1 MIYNPPNNTH
11 PIEKLLSKPWE
22 GSIPAYREKKASV
35 EKLSRDMHEV
45 NPDYL
50 LFHPIINSYQLVGFL
65 MAYCFS
71 WLFGQGFFFFTVV
84 IFSYI
89 FIKDFEYAALFL
101 IAMLILFLI
110 VFGFGSYL
118 ILRQIKNKKS
128 YYNKIVLLKQTQQIA
143 YYEHN
148 RKQDPIFHLIN
159 YKDIVASVR
168 HNKGVEFEALNL
180 HVIDPKTNQSIQNI
194 NLEDMQLSPYDQ
206 WTFIRTYMERP
217 ADELPLDPRYAHAC
231 PTDISTSLL
240 ACADIAQEKKDKG
253 LTGLQHEVTFMGWLR
268 ACTVSYLD
276 LAEGN
281 IYQSSANPALHPE
294 VQRRLMW
301 DGEHNPYNILPV
313 TEERKAAFNNQ
324 NRKMKIKWYS
334 GIAINVIWFVGSI
347 LYVMLVIA

>member
-11 PIEKLLSKPWE
+11 PIEKLLSRPWE
-22 GSIPAYREKKASV
+22 GSIPTYREKLASI
-35 EKLSRDMHEV
+35 EKLSRDVHEV

-50 LFHPIINSYQLVGFL
+50 LFHPIINSHQLVGFL
-65 MAYCFS
+65 MTYCFS
-71 WLFGQGFFFFTVV
+71 WLFGQSLFLMTAMVMV
-84 IFSYI
+84 I
-89 FIKDFEYAALFL
+89 IKDGSIFYYFL
-101 IAMLILFLI
+101 AFFIIILNFLM
-110 VFGFGSYL
+110 FGLLPYVAYKQF
-118 ILRQIKNKKS
+118 KNKES
-128 YYNKIVLLKQTQQIA
+128 YYNKILLLKQTQQIA

-148 RKQDPIFHLIN
+148 RKQEPIFHLIN
-159 YKDIVASVR
+159 YKDLVASVR
-168 HNKGVEFEALNL
+168 RNKGVVFEALNL
-180 HVIDPKTNQSIQNI
+180 HVIDPKTEEVAQSI

-231 PTDISTSLL
+231 PTDLSTSLL

-253 LTGLQHEVTFMGWLR
+253 LTGLRHEVTFMGWLR
-268 ACTVSYLD
+268 ARTVSYLD

-301 DGEHNPYNILPV
+301 DGENNPYNILPITV
-313 TEERKAAFNNQ
+313 ERQAAFANENQ
-324 NRKMKIKWYS
+324 AVKRKWYS
-334 GIAINVIWFVGSI
+334 GIVINATWFIGSI

>member
-1 MIYNPPNNTH
+1 N
-11 PIEKLLSKPWE
+11 
-22 GSIPAYREKKASV
+22 
-35 EKLSRDMHEV
+35 
-45 NPDYL
+45 YL
-50 LFHPIINSYQLVGFL
+50 LFHPIINSHQLVGFL
-65 MAYCFS
+65 MAYAFS
-71 WLFGQGFFFFTVV
+71 WLFGQGLFFFLVV
-84 IFSYI
+84 VSSYI
-89 FIKDFEYAALFL
+89 FVKDFEYAALFL
-101 IAMLILFLI
+101 IIMLTLFLI

-118 ILRQIKNKKS
+118 VLKQLKNKKS
-128 YYNKIVLLKQTQQIA
+128 YYNKILLLKQTQQLA

-148 RKQDPIFHLIN
+148 RKQEPIFHLIN

-168 HNKGVEFEALNL
+168 RNKGVVFEALNL
-180 HVIDPKTNQSIQNI
+180 HVIDPKTNQTIQSI

-253 LTGLQHEVTFMGWLR
+253 LTGLRHEVTVMGWLR

-301 DGEHNPYNILPV
+301 DGKNNPYNVLPV
-313 TEERKAAFNNQ
+313 TAERQAAFDNENT
-324 NRKMKIKWYS
+324 KVKLKWYS
-334 GIAINVIWFVGSI
+334 GIAVNATWFIGSI

>member
-11 PIEKLLSKPWE
+11 PIGKLLSKPYE
-22 GSIPAYREKKASV
+22 ETIPAYREKIPSI
-35 EKLSRDMHEV
+35 EKLSRDVHEV

-65 MAYCFS
+65 MTYTFS
-71 WLFGQGFFFFTVV
+71 WVFGQGLFFFLAV
-84 IFSYI
+84 IFSYV
-89 FIKDFEYAALFL
+89 FVKEFEYAAIFLIIMLVLFL
-101 IAMLILFLI
+101 V
-110 VFGFGSYL
+110 VFGFGLYL
-118 ILRQIKNKKS
+118 VLSQLKNKKS
-128 YYNKIVLLKQTQQIA
+128 YYNKVVLLKQTQQIA

-148 RKQDPIFHLIN
+148 RKREPIFYLIN

-180 HVIDPKTNQSIQNI
+180 HVIDPKTTQSVQNI
-194 NLEDMQLSPYDQ
+194 NLEDMQLNPYDQ

-240 ACADIAQEKKDKG
+240 ACADIAQEKKNKG
-253 LTGLQHEVTFMGWLR
+253 LTGLRHEVTIMGWLR
-268 ACTVSYLD
+268 ACTISYLD

-301 DGEHNPYNILPV
+301 DGQNNPYNILPV
-313 TEERKAAFNNQ
+313 TAERQAAFANQ
-324 NRKMKIKWYS
+324 NQAVKRKWYS
-334 GIAINVIWFVGSI
+334 GIAINATWFIGSI

>member
-22 GSIPAYREKKASV
+22 ESIPAYREKKASV

-65 MAYCFS
+65 MTYCFS
-71 WLFGQGFFFFTVV
+71 WLFGQSLFLMAAMV
-84 IFSYI
+84 IAV
-89 FIKDFEYAALFL
+89 IKDGAIFYYFL
-101 IAMLILFLI
+101 AFFIVILNFLMFGLLPYIA
-110 VFGFGSYL
+110 Y
-118 ILRQIKNKKS
+118 RQFKNKKS

-148 RKQDPIFHLIN
+148 RKQEPIFHLIN

-168 HNKGVEFEALNL
+168 RNKGVVFEALNL
-180 HVIDPKTNQSIQNI
+180 HVIDPKTSQTIRSI

-231 PTDISTSLL
+231 PTDLSTSLL
-240 ACADIAQEKKDKG
+240 ACADIAQEKKNKD
-253 LTGLQHEVTFMGWLR
+253 LTGLRHEVTFMGWLR

-301 DGEHNPYNILPV
+301 EGENNPYNILPV
-313 TEERKAAFNNQ
+313 TAERQAAFANENQ
-324 NRKMKIKWYS
+324 AVKRKWYS
-334 GIAINVIWFVGSI
+334 GMAINATWFIGSI

>member
-11 PIEKLLSKPWE
+11 PIGKLLSKPYE
-22 GSIPAYREKKASV
+22 ETIPSYREKVPSI
-35 EKLSRDMHEV
+35 EKLSRDVHEV

-65 MAYCFS
+65 MAYAFS
-71 WLFGQGFFFFTVV
+71 WLFGQGLFIFLVV
-84 IFSYI
+84 SFSYLI
-89 FIKDFEYAALFL
+89 IEEFESLSLFP
-101 IAMLILFLI
+101 IGMLILFLI
-110 VFGFGSYL
+110 VFGYASYL
-118 ILRQIKNKKS
+118 VLKQLKNKKS
-128 YYNKIVLLKQTQQIA
+128 YSNKLILLKQTQQIA

-148 RKQDPIFHLIN
+148 RKQAPIFHLID
-159 YKDIVASVR
+159 YRDITASVR
-168 HNKGVEFEALNL
+168 RNEGLVYEVLNL
-180 HVIDPKTNQSIQNI
+180 HVIDESTGETSLSINF
-194 NLEDMQLSPYDQ
+194 EDMQLNPYDQ

-240 ACADIAQEKKDKG
+240 ACTDIAQEKKNKG
-253 LTGLQHEVTFMGWLR
+253 LTGLRHEVTIIGWLR

-301 DGEHNPYNILPV
+301 DGQNNPYNILPV
-313 TEERKAAFNNQ
+313 TPERQAAFNNENQ
-324 NRKMKIKWYS
+324 TVKLKWYS
-334 GIAINVIWFVGSI
+334 GIAINATWFIGSI

>member
-11 PIEKLLSKPWE
+11 PIEKLLSRPWE
-22 GSIPAYREKKASV
+22 GSIPAYQEKIASI
-35 EKLSRDMHEV
+35 ERLSHNVHEV

-50 LFHPIINSYQLVGFL
+50 LFHPIINSHQLVGFL
-65 MAYCFS
+65 MTYCFS
-71 WLFGQGFFFFTVV
+71 WLFGQSFLVMTAMIMAV
-84 IFSYI
+84 
-89 FIKDFEYAALFL
+89 IKDGSFFYYLLAFL
-101 IAMLILFLI
+101 VIILDFLM
-110 VFGFGSYL
+110 FGLLSYL
-118 ILRQIKNKKS
+118 AYKQFKNKKS
-128 YYNKIVLLKQTQQIA
+128 YYNKILLLKNTQQIA

-148 RKQDPIFHLIN
+148 RKQAPIFHLIN

-168 HNKGVEFEALNL
+168 RNKGVVFEALNL
-180 HVIDPKTNQSIQNI
+180 HVIDPKTKETIQSI

-206 WTFIRTYMERP
+206 WSFIRTYMERP

-231 PTDISTSLL
+231 PTAVSTSLL
-240 ACADIAQEKKDKG
+240 ACADIAQEKKNKD
-253 LTGLQHEVTFMGWLR
+253 LTGLRHEVTVMGWLR

-301 DGEHNPYNILPV
+301 DGINNPYNILPV
-313 TEERKAAFNNQ
+313 TAERQAAFDNQ
-324 NRKMKIKWYS
+324 NQVVKRKWYS
-334 GIAINVIWFVGSI
+334 GIAINATWFIGSI

>member
-11 PIEKLLSKPWE
+11 PIGKLLSKPYE
-22 GSIPAYREKKASV
+22 ETIPAYREKIPSI
-35 EKLSRDMHEV
+35 EKLSRDVHEV

-50 LFHPIINSYQLVGFL
+50 LLHPIINSYQLVGFL
-65 MAYCFS
+65 MAYAFS
-71 WLFGQGFFFFTVV
+71 WLFGQGLFIFLVV
-84 IFSYI
+84 SFSYLI
-89 FIKDFEYAALFL
+89 IEEFELLSLFP
-101 IAMLILFLI
+101 IGMLILFLI
-110 VFGFGSYL
+110 VFGYASYL
-118 ILRQIKNKKS
+118 VLKQLKN
-128 YYNKIVLLKQTQQIA
+128 ILLKQTQQIA

-148 RKQDPIFHLIN
+148 RKQEPIFHLIN

-180 HVIDPKTNQSIQNI
+180 HVIDPNTNQTIQNI
-194 NLEDMQLSPYDQ
+194 NLEDMQLNPYDQ

-240 ACADIAQEKKDKG
+240 ACADIAQEKKNKG
-253 LTGLQHEVTFMGWLR
+253 LTGLRHEVTIMGWLR

-301 DGEHNPYNILPV
+301 DGENNPYNILPV
-313 TEERKAAFNNQ
+313 TAERQAAFDNENQ
-324 NRKMKIKWYS
+324 AVKRKWYS
-334 GIAINVIWFVGSI
+334 GIAINATWFIGSI
-347 LYVMLVIA
+347 LFVMLVIA

>member
-1 MIYNPPNNTH
+1 MILPIPPI
-11 PIEKLLSKPWE
+11 PPVGKIISRPYE
-22 GSIPAYREKKASV
+22 GSIPNFKEKNASI
-35 EKLSRDMHEV
+35 ERLSKLTHEV

-50 LFHPIINSYQLVGFL
+50 LFHPIINSIQNVWLL
-65 MAYCFS
+65 ASYCGA
-71 WLFGQGFFFFTVV
+71 WLFGQFLFILLYVVLKYFF
-84 IFSYI
+84 IEE
-89 FIKDFEYAALFL
+89 FE
-101 IAMLILFLI
+101 LI
-110 VFGFGSYL
+110 VLFPVITLIILLTMLGFSPCLTLKQLKTKQSRYQK
-118 ILRQIKNKKS
+118 IL
-128 YYNKIVLLKQTQQIA
+128 LLKNTQQIA
-143 YYEHN
+143 YYEHK

-159 YKDIVASVR
+159 YKDITASIRRNEGLVYE
-168 HNKGVEFEALNL
+168 VLNL
-180 HVIDPKTNQSIQNI
+180 HVINNTTGEPSISI
-194 NLEDMQLSPYDQ
+194 NFEDMQLSPYDQ

-313 TEERKAAFNNQ
+313 TEERIAAFNNQ

>member
-11 PIEKLLSKPWE
+11 PIEKLLSRPWE
-22 GSIPAYREKKASV
+22 ESIPAYREKTASI
-35 EKLSRDMHEV
+35 EKLSSDVHEV

-50 LFHPIINSYQLVGFL
+50 LFHPIINSHQLVGFL

-71 WLFGQGFFFFTVV
+71 WIFGQGLFFFLVV
-84 IFSYI
+84 VFSYI
-89 FIKDFEYAALFL
+89 FGKDFEYAALFL
-101 IAMLILFLI
+101 IIMLTLFLI
-110 VFGFGSYL
+110 VFGSGSYL
-118 ILRQIKNKKS
+118 VLKQLKNKES
-128 YYNKIVLLKQTQQIA
+128 YYNKIVFLKQTQQIA

-148 RKQDPIFHLIN
+148 RKQAPIFYLIN

-168 HNKGVEFEALNL
+168 RNKGVVFEALNL
-180 HVIDPKTNQSIQNI
+180 HVIDPKTSQTIQSI

-240 ACADIAQEKKDKG
+240 ACADIAQDKKGKG
-253 LTGLQHEVTFMGWLR
+253 LTGLRHEVTIMGLLR
-268 ACTVSYLD
+268 ACTVSFLD

-301 DGEHNPYNILPV
+301 DGKNNPYNVLPV
-313 TEERKAAFNNQ
+313 TAERQAAFNNK
-324 NRKMKIKWYS
+324 NAKVKLKWYS
-334 GIAINVIWFVGSI
+334 GIAVNATWFIGSI